1 MSETQMENTQMEN
14 GPKPGTF
21 KVKVPSVE
29 IHNREF
35 DGNPLCVK
43 NSSTEATSFKT
54 IKVKPLSETEKAQ
67 GWRLVLPKRK
77 KIGEDKYGNPKHN
90 SHMLTMPLIRLPEH
104 LWSKLQFR
112 FTSEGF
118 DEKNLHVKDNIYEY
132 VVPKTP
138 YDDDVRELL
147 KLTKSY
153 SPNLDRIREIVERL
167 EEGEQYGWV
176 LLRAKSLLQLF

>member
-1 MSETQMENTQMEN
+1 MSETLMENTQMEN

-43 NSSTEATSFKT
+43 NSTAEATSYKT
-54 IKVKPLSETEKAQ
+54 VKVRSLSENDKAQ
-67 GWRLVLPKRK
+67 GWRHVLPKRK

-90 SHMLTMPLIRLPEH
+90 LHFLTMPLIRLPEH
-104 LWSKLQFR
+104 LWSKLQHR
-112 FTSEGF
+112 ITSNGL
-118 DEKNLHVKDNIYEY
+118 DEKNLYVGDNIYQY
-132 VVPKTP
+132 KVPKTP
-138 YDDDVRELL
+138 YDDDVKELL
-147 KLTKSY
+147 ELTKSH
-153 SPNLDRIREIVERL
+153 SNLDKIREIVERL

-176 LLRAKSLLQLF
+176 LIRAKSLL